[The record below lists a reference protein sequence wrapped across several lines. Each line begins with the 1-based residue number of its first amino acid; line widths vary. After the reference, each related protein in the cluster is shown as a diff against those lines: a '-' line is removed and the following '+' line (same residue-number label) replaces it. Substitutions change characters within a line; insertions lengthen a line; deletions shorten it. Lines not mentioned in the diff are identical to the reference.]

1 MLLTRNF
8 VMDDKPVATLYEFVE
23 HRDTGDVAFR
33 LLEGKYSGVVWSYRN
48 VSVPKIDDPDTV
60 EEIPLSFNYEI
71 MYKPKDLEVVNE
83 EFGPIIAPI
92 LVETIDKKLT
102 ERNIEYLHNEN
113 RNNDTEQSDL

>member
-8 VMDDKPVATLYEFVE
+8 VMDDIPVATLYEFVE

-33 LLEGKYSGVVWSYRN
+33 LLDGKYSGVVWSFRN
-48 VSVPKIDDPDTV
+48 VKVPKIDDPDTIK
-60 EEIPLSFNYEI
+60 EIPLSFDYEI

-102 ERNIEYLHNEN
+102 ERDIEYLHNEN
-113 RNNDTEQSDL
+113 RNDNTEQSNS

>member
-1 MLLTRNF
+1 
-8 VMDDKPVATLYEFVE
+8 MDDKPVATLYEFVE

-102 ERNIEYLHNEN
+102 ERDIEYLHNEN
-113 RNNDTEQSDL
+113 RNDNTEQSNS